1 MLEKK
6 QTHLSRAQS
15 EKEESINI
23 TIVLII
29 AQKKKPWHQPT
40 IPSVGLG
47 AWDLA
52 VTAPQ
57 LQN

>member
-29 AQKKKPWHQPT
+29 AQKKKP
-40 IPSVGLG
+40 
-47 AWDLA
+47 
-52 VTAPQ
+52 
-57 LQN
+57 